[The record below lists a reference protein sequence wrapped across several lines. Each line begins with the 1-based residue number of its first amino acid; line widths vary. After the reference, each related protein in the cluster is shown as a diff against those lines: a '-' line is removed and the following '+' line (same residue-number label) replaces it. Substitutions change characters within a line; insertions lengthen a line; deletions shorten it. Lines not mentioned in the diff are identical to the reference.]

1 MSALT
6 AVSFA
11 APELISPG
19 GGTTSFDVEG
29 ARQQPVGPKLEKD
42 ATILS
47 GPCEHSSSKLDAVI
61 SRIRPVLRPLVHDES
76 CTVLQNWEGFV
87 VEVGESSFTA
97 RLLDR
102 TSNNKFD
109 TEIAE
114 IPFDEVEDGD
124 RDLVREGAILY
135 FTIRRRR
142 MSNGRH
148 EVVSQL
154 VFRRLPAWHSTTLKR
169 LEDEATRLDGIFAN
183 FD

>member
-1 MSALT
+1 MNALT

-11 APELISPG
+11 APELISSG
-19 GGTTSFDVEG
+19 GGTTSFDVGG
-29 ARQQPVGPKLEKD
+29 ARQQPVGPMLEKE
-42 ATILS
+42 AMS
-47 GPCEHSSSKLDAVI
+47 GPCDHASSKLDAVI

-87 VEVGESSFTA
+87 VEVGESTFTA

-102 TSNNKFD
+102 TSNNKID

-154 VFRRLPAWHSTTLKR
+154 VFRRLPAWHSATLKR